1 MDDKEYFGLHRLSA
15 SGAKTLL
22 KSPARYK
29 HELEMPAAK
38 KPELVFGNLFHTL
51 VLEPEQFELR
61 YAIAPDVDRR
71 TKEGKDAYARFQF
84 NAVGLEVVSAE
95 DYERACRMAEAVKS
109 QAGHLFQGG
118 KAEVPVLWERDGVP
132 LKAKMDYVSDCIVD
146 LKSTSADDE
155 EGLVRAAWTYG
166 YHISAAAYQEAAE
179 VLTGKKLNKW
189 FVFCTKSEPHEVVV
203 LKASDEFLA
212 RGRAKWDAAIRLYQ
226 ACREFDN
233 WPGLASRFEGNEL
246 NPPRWA

>member
-1 MDDKEYFGLHRLSA
+1 MDDKDYFSLQRLSA

-29 HELEMPAAK
+29 YELDQPPAKGA
-38 KPELVFGNLFHTL
+38 ELRFGSLFHTL
-51 VLEPEQFELR
+51 TLEPDQFDAR
-61 YAIAPDVDRR
+61 YIVAPDVDRR

-84 NAVGLEVVSAE
+84 NAGSREIVTAE
-95 DYERACRMAEAVKS
+95 DYERASRMADAARQS
-109 QAGHLFQGG
+109 AGHLLVGQV
-118 KAEVPVLWERDGVP
+118 EQPVLWERDGVP
-132 LKAKMDYVSDCIVD
+132 LKAKMDVVGEHIVD

-155 EGLVRAAWTYG
+155 DSLVRAAWTYG

-179 VLTGKKLNKW
+179 VLTGRKLEKH
-189 FVFCTKSEPHEVVV
+189 FVFVTKTEPHEVVV
-203 LKASDEFLA
+203 LKAGDEFLA
-212 RGRAKWDAAIRLYQ
+212 RGRAKWDAAIRLYA

-233 WPGLASRFEGNEL
+233 WPGLASRIESGVL